1 MNNLP
6 EHRRILWGRTHGKA
20 WYPADM
26 DPVRFYPNNHDK
38 LAEWLLAA
46 GIGAALG
53 VTIFFYL

>member
-20 WYPADM
+20 WEPADM
-26 DPVRFYPNNHDK
+26 DPVRFYANNHDR
-38 LAEWLLAA
+38 LLDWLLAA